1 MRENKTINIST
12 KKANIKCIPTLD
24 SFTETLLLSN
34 YLLPLSILIEK

>member
-24 SFTETLLLSN
+24 SFTETLFPREVSLFAF
-34 YLLPLSILIEK
+34 